1 MAQFLSLQS
10 VLSEKLNSQKVIQ
23 DNNISFRAPIS
34 DQLQMPRIVENFN
47 IQESD
52 VLRWGYSNWGI
63 ERVTSQYKPREVK

>member
-34 DQLQMPRIVENFN
+34 DQLQMPRIAENFN
-47 IQESD
+47 I
-52 VLRWGYSNWGI
+52 
-63 ERVTSQYKPREVK
+63 K

>member
-34 DQLQMPRIVENFN
+34 DQLQMPRNIENFN
-47 IQESD
+47 VQESD

-63 ERVTSQYKPREVK
+63 ERVTSQYKPKEVK

>member
-23 DNNISFRAPIS
+23 DNNISLRAPIS
-34 DQLQMPRIVENFN
+34 DQLQMPRIIENFN
-47 IQESD
+47 VQESD

-63 ERVTSQYKPREVK
+63 ERVTSQYKPKEVK

>member
-23 DNNISFRAPIS
+23 DNNISLRAPIS
-34 DQLQMPRIVENFN
+34 DQLQMPRIIENFN

-63 ERVTSQYKPREVK
+63 ERVTSQYKPKEVK

>member
-23 DNNISFRAPIS
+23 DNNISFRGPIS
-34 DQLQMPRIVENFN
+34 DQLQMPRNIENFN
-47 IQESD
+47 VQESD

-63 ERVTSQYKPREVK
+63 ERVTSQYKPKEVK

>member
-10 VLSEKLNSQKVIQ
+10 VLSEKLNIQ

-34 DQLQMPRIVENFN
+34 DQLQMPRIIENFN

-63 ERVTSQYKPREVK
+63 ERVTSQYKPKEVK